1 MSEPPSNLPPP
12 RGVVVHPTST
22 TLGERAADGVARTI
36 GSWRFIIIQSTLLL
50 IWVALN
56 GVGWMRHWD
65 PYPFILMNLMLSL
78 QAAYSGPIIMMSQN
92 RMSEHDRM
100 VAQKDFRMDSRAE
113 HEVRLIMAHLERQ
126 DEMIAEI
133 RDRLR
138 DMDQPDRP
146 GSAPSEPLPRGG
158 SYP

>member
-1 MSEPPSNLPPP
+1 MSDAPPNLTAPA
-12 RGVVVHPTST
+12 GMAVHPSAG
-22 TLGERAADGVARTI
+22 TLGERAADRVTRTI
-36 GSWRFIIIQSTLLL
+36 GSWRFIILQSALLVL
-50 IWVALN
+50 WAGLN
-56 GVGWMRHWD
+56 LVGWMRHWD

-92 RMSEHDRM
+92 RMAEHDRM
-100 VAQKDFRMDSRAE
+100 VASKDYHMDRRAE

-133 RDRLR
+133 RDRVR

-146 GSAPSEPLPRGG
+146 GAGPGEPLPRGG